1 MNLSYKVRGKD
12 IRLDP
17 LKTWDVS
24 DGSKVA
30 IYQGERSHRPELD
43 FIVKYKK
50 NNTRLRTPSHT
61 HWIIDLVLKGEVNKE
76 LTLGLVK
83 EFINIYDEIKPFDT
97 QEERDGYN
105 LIYPQKLVEKY
116 KDLNSI
122 GALSVEMLLTFV
134 ELFSMCEKRTEGAFM
149 FRNMLGLCKQY
160 LEGEKDYYQVVG
172 ISKRV

>member
-1 MNLSYKVRGKD
+1 MNLSYKVRGED
-12 IRLDP
+12 IRLNP
-17 LKTWDVS
+17 LNKFEME
-24 DGSKVA
+24 DGNVVA
-30 IYQGERSHRPELD
+30 IYQGSRGQYPDLD
-43 FIVKYKK
+43 FIVKYRKEGI
-50 NNTRLRTPSHT
+50 RLRTPSHT

-76 LTLGLVK
+76 LTLELVK

>member
-1 MNLSYKVRGKD
+1 MNLSYKVRGED
-12 IRLDP
+12 IRLNP
-17 LKTWDVS
+17 LNKFEME
-24 DGSKVA
+24 DGNVVA
-30 IYQGERSHRPELD
+30 IYQGSRGQYPDLD
-43 FIVKYKK
+43 FIVKYRKEGI
-50 NNTRLRTPSHT
+50 RLRTPSHT

>member
-1 MNLSYKVRGKD
+1 MNLSYKVRGED
-12 IRLDP
+12 IRLNP
-17 LKTWDVS
+17 LNKFEME
-24 DGSKVA
+24 DGNVVA
-30 IYQGERSHRPELD
+30 IYQGSRGQYPDLD
-43 FIVKYKK
+43 FIVKYRKEGI
-50 NNTRLRTPSHT
+50 RLRTPSHT

-76 LTLGLVK
+76 LTLELVK

-105 LIYPQKLVEKY
+105 LIYPQKLGEKY

>member
-1 MNLSYKVRGKD
+1 MNLSYKVRGED
-12 IRLDP
+12 IRLNP
-17 LKTWDVS
+17 LNKFEME
-24 DGSKVA
+24 DGNVVA
-30 IYQGERSHRPELD
+30 IYQGSRGQYPNLD
-43 FIVKYKK
+43 FIVKYRKEGI
-50 NNTRLRTPSHT
+50 RLRTPSHT

-76 LTLGLVK
+76 LTLELVK

>member
-1 MNLSYKVRGKD
+1 MNLSYKVRGED
-12 IRLDP
+12 IRLEP
-17 LKTWDVS
+17 LNKFEMS
-24 DGSKVA
+24 DGHVVA
-30 IYQGERSHRPELD
+30 IYQGSRGQFPDLD

-50 NNTRLRTPSHT
+50 EGIRLRTPSHT

-76 LTLGLVK
+76 LTLQLV
-83 EFINIYDEIKPFDT
+83 EDFIKMYDDTIPFNT
-97 QEERDGYN
+97 QKERDDYR
-105 LIYPQKLVEKY
+105 LIYPEKLVEKY
-116 KDLNSI
+116 KDLDSI
-122 GALSVEMLLTFV
+122 GALSVEMLLTLV